1 MMMRA
6 AYVTAVVA
14 MPCAPVIAIAQ
25 TEAVPPAPAQ
35 TAAQHLALGDSAQAA
50 FLPEE
55 ALRHYEAAIAQDS
68 ANAEAWGKA
77 SRSAVDL
84 GEALPDKSRQRELF
98 RKGERLAR
106 QAVAL
111 DSASA
116 EHHFHLARAL
126 GRTALSVGVRERV
139 KYAVEIRERALA
151 ALALD
156 ADHPGALHVLG
167 MWNAEVM
174 RLNGFERFFAR
185 NFLGGGVFGKASWKD
200 AVSNLERAVAVDPE
214 RLVHR
219 IALAGIYGDVGEKA
233 KAREQFEFVA
243 NATRRTDVND
253 PIYKKQAE
261 SALARWK

>member
-1 MMMRA
+1 MMRMRA
-6 AYVTAVVA
+6 THAMAVVA
-14 MPCAPVIAIAQ
+14 MLHAPVVATAQ
-25 TEAVPPAPAQ
+25 TEEIPGAAQ
-35 TAAQHLALGDSAQAA
+35 TAAEHLALGDSAQAA

-55 ALRHYEAAIAQDS
+55 ALRHYEAAIALDS
-68 ANAEAWGKA
+68 GSAEAWGKA

-84 GEALPDKSRQRELF
+84 GEAEQDKARQQALF
-98 RKGERLAR
+98 RQGERFAR
-106 QAVAL
+106 RAVAL
-111 DSASA
+111 DSLSA
-116 EHHFHLARAL
+116 ENLFHLARAL

-151 ALALD
+151 ALELNP
-156 ADHPGALHVLG
+156 DHPGALHVLG

-200 AVSNLERAVAVDPE
+200 AVSYLERAVAVDLE

-233 KAREQFEFVA
+233 KAREQFEFVV

-253 PIYKKQAE
+253 PIYRKQAE